1 MPTSRTTGPA
11 CRTGSI
17 RRNWRYCYL
26 VVIVCVFRV
35 VRPLTHDLFYV
46 CQVYLS
52 DEDFGVV
59 FQMSRQEFNAL
70 KPWRKNQFKKAAG
83 LF

>member
-1 MPTSRTTGPA
+1 
-11 CRTGSI
+11 
-17 RRNWRYCYL
+17 
-26 VVIVCVFRV
+26 
-35 VRPLTHDLFYV
+35 
-46 CQVYLS
+46 VYLS

-70 KPWRKNQFKKAAG
+70 KSWRKNQFKKAAG

>member
-1 MPTSRTTGPA
+1 
-11 CRTGSI
+11 
-17 RRNWRYCYL
+17 
-26 VVIVCVFRV
+26 VRV
-35 VRPLTHDLFYV
+35 VRPLTDNPFGV

-70 KPWRKNQFKKAAG
+70 KSWRRNQFKKAAG